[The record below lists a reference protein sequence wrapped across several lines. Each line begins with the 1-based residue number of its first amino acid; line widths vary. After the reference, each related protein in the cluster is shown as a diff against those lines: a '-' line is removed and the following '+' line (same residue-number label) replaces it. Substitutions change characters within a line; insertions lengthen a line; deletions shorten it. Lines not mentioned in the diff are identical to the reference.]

1 MEHWY
6 MKGKQK
12 QAQGLIE
19 ILRERKREERM
30 NSMLERVRTT
40 QDAMERIHWEQKT
53 GTYPEHRRREQE
65 QRSGSGVKESMS
77 GYEEPREGPKF
88 LRCSIS
94 DVVNEIKS
102 EKDLKQKI
110 LEEKREMAR
119 RKKEEQVAR
128 EIQENEAIVKA
139 KKPMHIVRTIDS
151 LGTDD
156 DPRAQGKSIL
166 NKKASALGEKAPAQ
180 DDKTKTN
187 VEHVIF
193 QACRALSKSAV

>member
-102 EKDLKQKI
+102 EKDLKQKN

-119 RKKEEQVAR
+119 RKKEERATWCAASDAAESVDATWVMNPNAH
-128 EIQENEAIVKA
+128 IFPTTAMSTAGA
-139 KKPMHIVRTIDS
+139 K
-151 LGTDD
+151 L
-156 DPRAQGKSIL
+156 
-166 NKKASALGEKAPAQ
+166 
-180 DDKTKTN
+180 
-187 VEHVIF
+187 
-193 QACRALSKSAV
+193 